1 MFRCATRDTELR
13 GVAIPKGARIAVLYG
28 SANRDPEV
36 FPDPDR
42 FEVRRPNLREHLA
55 FGQGAHFCLGAGLAR
70 KEGAVA
76 LETLLGGLPNLR
88 FAPGNDFRHAPSLIL
103 RGLERLQ
110 LEFDPVR

>member
-1 MFRCATRDTELR
+1 
-13 GVAIPKGARIAVLYG
+13 
-28 SANRDPEV
+28 V
-36 FPDPDR
+36 FLDPDR